1 MQTSIYDNQ
10 ETVETYNSAVKAIDD
25 AAAAQAQSNK
35 VNVNK
40 GSGIDAVR
48 NYMVKD
54 KMREEE
60 KKSQPAWNPG
70 RAARQAADN
79 LWETYIIKARFVL

>member
-35 VNVNK
+35 VNVSK

-54 KMREEE
+54 KMRNEEE
-60 KKSQPAWNPG
+60 KS
-70 RAARQAADN
+70 
-79 LWETYIIKARFVL
+79 

>member
-40 GSGIDAVR
+40 GSGIDTVR

-54 KMREEE
+54 KMRNEEE
-60 KKSQPAWNPG
+60 KS
-70 RAARQAADN
+70 
-79 LWETYIIKARFVL
+79 

>member
-35 VNVNK
+35 VNINK

-54 KMREEE
+54 KMRNEEE
-60 KKSQPAWNPG
+60 KS
-70 RAARQAADN
+70 
-79 LWETYIIKARFVL
+79 

>member
-54 KMREEE
+54 KMRQEE
-60 KKSQPAWNPG
+60 
-70 RAARQAADN
+70 
-79 LWETYIIKARFVL
+79 

>member
-54 KMREEE
+54 KQRQEE
-60 KKSQPAWNPG
+60 
-70 RAARQAADN
+70 
-79 LWETYIIKARFVL
+79 